1 MDTPYASRMS
11 TIPKSFIRE
20 ILRVTEQ
27 PGMISFAGG
36 LPNPRFFPVRAMAEA
51 AATTL
56 NGTGESALQYSTT
69 EGYRP
74 LREYIAERY
83 RAKRG
88 LNVSAD
94 EILITNGSQQGLDL
108 VGKVFVARADAVVI
122 ERPAYLGAI
131 QALSVYEPLFCSV
144 PLMRDGIDIDRL
156 QDALGQHPVKLFH
169 TVVNFQ
175 NPSGIS
181 YSRGTRETL
190 AEVLAESETV
200 VIEDDP
206 YGELRFEG
214 TAAPSMRTWLEER
227 TVLLGSF
234 SKTVAPGLRLGWVC
248 AKRPVMD
255 KLIVAKQASDLHT
268 SIFSQRIL
276 HEYLAHHDIDEHIAI
291 ITAAYRRQRDAMVA
305 AIEDH
310 FPAAVDFTR
319 PQGGMFIWATL
330 PEALPAIDLFERAVE
345 QKVAFVPGMPF
356 FVDGG
361 GEHNMRLNFSNAD
374 EETIEEGIRRLGQ
387 IIQER
392 FSRNGRRSS

>member
-1 MDTPYASRMS
+1 MDASYASRMS

-20 ILRVTEQ
+20 ILDVTAQ

-36 LPNPRFFPVRAMAEA
+36 LPNPRFFPVCAMAEA

-56 NGTGESALQYSTT
+56 NGTGESALQYGTT

-74 LREYIAERY
+74 LREYIAQRY
-83 RAKRG
+83 RAKRN

-94 EILITNGSQQGLDL
+94 EVLITNGSQQGLDL
-108 VGKVFVARADAVVI
+108 VGKVFVGRADAVVI

-131 QALSVYEPLFCSV
+131 QALSVFEPLFCSV
-144 PLMRDGIDIDRL
+144 PLTRDGIDIDHLR
-156 QDALGQHPVKLFH
+156 DALRRHRVKLIH
-169 TVVNFQ
+169 TVINFQ

-181 YSRGTRETL
+181 YSRERREALAQAL
-190 AEVLAESETV
+190 AERDTV

-214 TAAPSMRTWLEER
+214 TAAPSMRTWLEGR

-248 AKRPVMD
+248 AKRPVID
-255 KLIVAKQASDLHT
+255 KLIVAKEASDLHT

-276 HEYLAHHDIDEHIAI
+276 HQYLAHNDIDEHIAT

-319 PQGGMFIWATL
+319 PEGGMFIWATL
-330 PEALPAIDLFERAVE
+330 PATLSAMDLFERAVE
-345 QKVAFVPGMPF
+345 QKVAFVPGTPF

-374 EETIEEGIRRLGQ
+374 EETIKEGIARLGR

-392 FSRNGRRSS
+392 FSRNDRRSS

>member
-1 MDTPYASRMS
+1 MDAPYASRMS

-20 ILRVTEQ
+20 ILEVTEQ

-51 AATTL
+51 AAATL
-56 NGTGESALQYSTT
+56 NGTGESAMQYSTT

-74 LREYIAERY
+74 LREYIAARY

-94 EILITNGSQQGLDL
+94 EVLITNGSQQGLDL
-108 VGKVFVARADAVVI
+108 VSKVFVDRADAVVI

-144 PLMRDGIDIDRL
+144 PLTRDGIDIDRL
-156 QDALGQHPVKLFH
+156 KDALDQHPVKLIH
-169 TVVNFQ
+169 TVMNFQ

-181 YSRGTRETL
+181 YSRERREAL
-190 AEVLAESETV
+190 AEVLAESDTI

-206 YGELRFEG
+206 YGELRFDG
-214 TAAPSMRTWLEER
+214 AAAPSMRTWLEDR

-248 AKRPVMD
+248 AKPPVID
-255 KLIVAKQASDLHT
+255 KLIVAKEASDLHT

-276 HEYLAHHDIDEHIAI
+276 YQYLAHNDIDEHIATI
-291 ITAAYRRQRDAMVA
+291 AAAYRRQRDAMIT

-330 PEALPAIDLFERAVE
+330 PEALSAMDLFERAVE
-345 QKVAFVPGMPF
+345 QKVAFVPGTPF

-374 EETIEEGIRRLGQ
+374 EATIEEGIRRLGR
-387 IIQER
+387 IIEER
-392 FSRNGRRSS
+392 LHHNHRRSS

>member
-1 MDTPYASRMS
+1 MS
-11 TIPKSFIRE
+11 TIPKSFIRK
-20 ILRVTEQ
+20 ILHVTAE

-51 AATTL
+51 AATAL

-69 EGYRP
+69 EGHEP

-83 RAKRG
+83 RAKRR

-94 EILITNGSQQGLDL
+94 EILITSGSQQGLDL
-108 VGKVFVARADAVVI
+108 VGKVFIDRGDAVVI

-131 QALSVYEPLFCSV
+131 QALSVYEPQFHPV
-144 PLMRDGIDIDRL
+144 PLGRDGIDIDRATEVL
-156 QDALGQHPVKLFH
+156 ARNRVKLFH
-169 TVVNFQ
+169 TAINFQ

-181 YSRGTRETL
+181 YSRETREAL
-190 AEVLAESETV
+190 AEALASHETTV
-200 VIEDDP
+200 VEDDP

-214 TAAPSMRTWLEER
+214 EAAPSMRSWLDDR

-234 SKTVAPGLRLGWVC
+234 SKTVAPGLRLGWLC
-248 AKRPVMD
+248 AKRPLLD
-255 KLIVAKQASDLHT
+255 KLVVAKEASDLQT
-268 SIFSQRIL
+268 STFGQRVL
-276 HEYLAHHDIDEHIAI
+276 HEYLARHDIDEHIAT
-291 ITAAYRRQRDAMVA
+291 ITAAYRRQRNAMVT

-330 PEALPAIDLFERAVE
+330 PEALSAMDVFDRAVE
-345 QKVAFVPGMPF
+345 HKVAFVPGVPF

-361 GEHNMRLNFSNAD
+361 GRHNMRLNFSNAD
-374 EETIEEGIRRLGQ
+374 EATIEEGIRHLGH
-387 IIQER
+387 ILQER
-392 FSRNGRRSS
+392 LSDNDRRSS